1 MKKTL
6 LILFLLI
13 AVPSIIIAE
22 PRLIIKDD
30 SGTTR
35 FKIEDTG
42 AMEADGEDAN
52 NAFAFKVL
60 GHTGGDTH
68 TQIISD
74 EMNSRLT
81 VMASTDDDFAPR
93 LHMIGPE
100 DASSA
105 KGTALFDFGS
115 TKVDLPDA
123 QFRVRHYQTGNN
135 WVDMMKIHGRE
146 SVVFPDD
153 EVVVGIRTSNPQW
166 PLQVTTG
173 GAYCSGSQ
181 WVDQSSRES
190 KENIA
195 ELSRQEAFET
205 LRSIKP
211 VKYNYK
217 QDAAKETN
225 AGFIAEDVPALVA
238 TRDRKGLVSMEM
250 VAVLTKVVQEQQE
263 MISKLNDEVQRL
275 KNQIQADAGS

>member
-1 MKKTL
+1 MKK
-6 LILFLLI
+6 IL
-13 AVPSIIIAE
+13 IIIFMLFAANSIVSAE
-22 PRLIIKDD
+22 DRLIIKDN

-100 DASSA
+100 DPSTA

-123 QFRVRHYQTGNN
+123 QFRIRHYQTGSRNY
-135 WVDMMKIHGRE
+135 VDMMKIHGRE

-217 QDAAKETN
+217 EDAAKETN

-263 MISKLNDEVQRL
+263 TIAQLTERV
-275 KNQIQADAGS
+275 KNLEAK